1 MGAVRLDSLLD
12 LFRGTSLMVAVLLLG
27 LGFLI
32 CALLVLMYTRW
43 GTLKPLRKCLV
54 LSLLAHL
61 LLAGYSTTVYVA
73 PAIPFL
79 REQVL
84 RVSLADNSPGGS
96 ENVAAAATGQ
106 RPKASP
112 SASDSRPWETFA
124 ISSGP
129 TLSPIEPPRAPVK
142 ASPIPERSPT
152 AAPSSPGGA
161 TVLAQMPLAQLPAPE
176 TRPPAIPTQA
186 PMAKPERPVEPIQTS
201 APQSRLGTRA
211 EIPDQ
216 PQLARLMPIERG
228 SRSPERS
235 ANAQVP
241 SSLLERP
248 IEPPRLPDLPVNAEP
263 GRGPAAMVDSSA
275 PKGSARP
282 AEPATAPAGKAQRE
296 RPLAIPDPARST
308 SEPDPSMM
316 ASSASHLKPPSMV
329 DDSWQSAAAGGRDGA
344 PASGQDAA
352 DLGPPQLTRNP
363 STRGAHQ
370 VPEVYRMRVAP
381 NRSQLSQR
389 LGATPELETAV
400 KAALQWLA
408 DNQERD
414 GRWNVT
420 RYGGG
425 RELYEAGRDREGA
438 GARADAGVT
447 GLALLAFAASGHTHQ
462 DGSQRAAVRRGLDYL
477 LSVQAENGSLGGEA
491 RMYEFMYCHGMA
503 TLALSE
509 LAGMT
514 GDERLRRPVARAIAY
529 TLAAQDPSGGG
540 WRYRP
545 REAGDT
551 SQLGWQVMA
560 LKSADLAGI
569 AVPDTTWRGAR
580 RFLDSVSG
588 GSYHGLAAYRP
599 GEEFSRSMTAEALAC
614 RQFLGLPRDSSTA
627 KEAGDSL
634 LGELPGDGQ
643 PNLYYW
649 YYGSI
654 AMYQL
659 QGDYWKRWSEA
670 LQRTLLATQRTSGP
684 LAGSWDPNSRW
695 DGYGGRVYS
704 TALATLCLEAHY
716 RFLPLNAPSQGTSE
730 SAARK

>member
-1 MGAVRLDSLLD
+1 MGAIRLDSLLD
-12 LFRGTSLMVAVLLLG
+12 FFRGTSLMVAVLLLG

-32 CALLVLMYTRW
+32 SSLLVLMYTRW

-79 REQVL
+79 REQIL
-84 RVSLADNSPGGS
+84 HVSLADSLPDASGNL
-96 ENVAAAATGQ
+96 AAPATDQ
-106 RPKASP
+106 RPRASR
-112 SASDSRPWETFA
+112 SASDSKPWETFA
-124 ISSGP
+124 LGSGA
-129 TLSPIEPPRAPVK
+129 TLSPIDPPRAAVK
-142 ASPIPERSPT
+142 GPPLPERTPK
-152 AAPSSPGGA
+152 AVPSDLGGA
-161 TVLAQMPLAQLPAPE
+161 TVLAQMPLAQIPAPE
-176 TRPPAIPTQA
+176 VKPPALQTPTPKA
-186 PMAKPERPVEPIQTS
+186 TPERPVEPIQAP
-201 APQSRLGTRA
+201 APQSRQGARA
-211 EIPDQ
+211 GLSNQ
-216 PQLARLMPIERG
+216 PQLAPLTPIDRQAH
-228 SRSPERS
+228 S
-235 ANAQVP
+235 AQRTANTNVP

-248 IEPPRLPDLPVNAEP
+248 IEPPKLPDLSANSDPRRP
-263 GRGPAAMVDSSA
+263 PAAIVDASA

-282 AEPATAPAGKAQRE
+282 AEPVAGAKTQGE
-296 RPLAIPDPARST
+296 GPLSIPEPARSA
-308 SEPDPSMM
+308 SEPGPSRI
-316 ASSASHLKPPSMV
+316 ASSASHLKPPSMA
-329 DDSWQSAAAGGRDGA
+329 DDSWQSAGGGADGPAA
-344 PASGQDAA
+344 SSQDTA
-352 DLGPPQLTRNP
+352 DLGPPRLP
-363 STRGAHQ
+363 RGPHAQGEYQ

-408 DNQERD
+408 DNQEKD
-414 GRWNVT
+414 GRWNVR

-438 GARADAGVT
+438 GAQADTGVT

-509 LAGMT
+509 LAAMT

-540 WRYRP
+540 WRYRA

-551 SQLGWQVMA
+551 SQLGWQLMA

-569 AVPDTTWRGAR
+569 AVPETAWRGAR

-588 GSYHGLAAYRP
+588 GRSQGLAAYRP

-614 RQFLGLPRDSSTA
+614 RQFLGLPRESSTA

-670 LQRTLLATQRTSGP
+670 LQKTLLATQRTSGP
-684 LAGSWDPNSRW
+684 LAGSWDPNTRW

-716 RFLPLNAPSQGTSE
+716 RFLPLNSPSQAASE

>member
-1 MGAVRLDSLLD
+1 
-12 LFRGTSLMVAVLLLG
+12 
-27 LGFLI
+27 
-32 CALLVLMYTRW
+32 
-43 GTLKPLRKCLV
+43 
-54 LSLLAHL
+54 
-61 LLAGYSTTVYVA
+61 
-73 PAIPFL
+73 
-79 REQVL
+79 
-84 RVSLADNSPGGS
+84 
-96 ENVAAAATGQ
+96 
-106 RPKASP
+106 
-112 SASDSRPWETFA
+112 
-124 ISSGP
+124 
-129 TLSPIEPPRAPVK
+129 
-142 ASPIPERSPT
+142 
-152 AAPSSPGGA
+152 
-161 TVLAQMPLAQLPAPE
+161 
-176 TRPPAIPTQA
+176 
-186 PMAKPERPVEPIQTS
+186 
-201 APQSRLGTRA
+201 
-211 EIPDQ
+211 
-216 PQLARLMPIERG
+216 
-228 SRSPERS
+228 
-235 ANAQVP
+235 
-241 SSLLERP
+241 
-248 IEPPRLPDLPVNAEP
+248 
-263 GRGPAAMVDSSA
+263 MVDSSV
-275 PKGSARP
+275 PKGAARP
-282 AEPATAPAGKAQRE
+282 AEPATAPAGKAQTE
-296 RPLAIPDPARST
+296 RPLAIPDPARSP
-308 SEPDPSMM
+308 SEPDPSVM

-329 DDSWQSAAAGGRDGA
+329 DDSWQPAAGGRDGA
-344 PASGQDAA
+344 TASGQDAA
-352 DLGPPQLTRNP
+352 DLGPAQLTRNP

-370 VPEVYRMRVAP
+370 VPEVYRMRGAP

-408 DNQERD
+408 DNQEKD
-414 GRWNVT
+414 GRWNVR

-438 GARADAGVT
+438 GAQADTGVT
-447 GLALLAFAASGHTHQ
+447 ALALLAFAASGHTHQ
-462 DGSQRAAVRRGLDYL
+462 DGSQRAAVRRGLDHL
-477 LSVQAENGSLGGEA
+477 LSVQADNGSLGGEA

-514 GDERLRRPVARAIAY
+514 GDERLRRPVARAIA
-529 TLAAQDPSGGG
+529 
-540 WRYRP
+540 
-545 REAGDT
+545 
-551 SQLGWQVMA
+551 
-560 LKSADLAGI
+560 
-569 AVPDTTWRGAR
+569 
-580 RFLDSVSG
+580 DSVSG
-588 GSYHGLAAYRP
+588 GSYHRRAASPP